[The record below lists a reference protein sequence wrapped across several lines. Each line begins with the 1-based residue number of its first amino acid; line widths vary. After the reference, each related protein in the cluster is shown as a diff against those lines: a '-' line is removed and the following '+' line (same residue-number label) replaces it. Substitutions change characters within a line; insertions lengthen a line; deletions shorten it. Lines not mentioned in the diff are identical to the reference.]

1 MLEKLSNKLILSVFW
16 RSFFLQGLWN
26 FERMQNVGFIFS
38 ILPAVREI
46 YPDPEKRKEVLLR
59 HLEFFNTNPY
69 IVNIILGLIIA
80 MEQDISK
87 GKITDAKEITA
98 IKTNIAGPLAAIGDN
113 FFWASWRPFTALL
126 SISLILFFRKT
137 NTFLG
142 NWIAPL
148 FCLLFHNIFI
158 VFFRFWSLKISY
170 HFKNKVVKVLAVLE
184 FKYIID
190 LTRFV
195 GLFFLVAIIIA
206 YIFFGLMSFKLVM
219 AGLAVLI
226 LSVLFISL
234 NFTTELLLYSVI
246 GFCVFLAYFKIS

>member
-1 MLEKLSNKLILSVFW
+1 MKERFSNKLILNVFW

-80 MEQDISK
+80 MEQDISL
-87 GKITDAKEITA
+87 GKISNPKEITA
-98 IKTNIAGPLAAIGDN
+98 IKTNIAGPLAAIGDK

-126 SISLILFFRKT
+126 SISLVLFFRHT
-137 NTFLG
+137 YTFLA

-148 FCLLFHNIFI
+148 FFLLFYNVFI

-190 LTRFV
+190 LTRFI
-195 GLFFLVAIIIA
+195 GLSFLVVIIFA
-206 YIFFGLMSFKLVM
+206 YIFFGLMSFKLVVS
-219 AGLAVLI
+219 GLLIFI
-226 LSVLFISL
+226 LSIFLISL
-234 NFTTELLLYSVI
+234 SFSTELLLYSVI
-246 GFCVFLAYFKIS
+246 SLCIFLAYFKIS